1 MAPASPTLQGG
12 TETPSRPARVAH
24 STRFY
29 VEDTSMKISEIM
41 TRDVQ
46 IILPEQSLQ
55 EAASL
60 MQRIDSGALLVHEG
74 DRLVGMV
81 TDRDITVRG
90 VAKGLGPDTPVR
102 EVMTGN
108 VRYCFEDEDV
118 QHVAQN
124 MADIQL
130 RRLPVLNR
138 EKRLVGVVSLG
149 NIASIES
156 SRVSDTVLRG
166 VAQAH

>member
-1 MAPASPTLQGG
+1 
-12 TETPSRPARVAH
+12 
-24 STRFY
+24 
-29 VEDTSMKISEIM
+29 MKISEVM
-41 TRDVQ
+41 TRNVQ
-46 IILPEQSLQ
+46 IILPEQSIQ
-55 EAASL
+55 EAAGL
-60 MQRIDSGALLVHEG
+60 MQRIDTGALLVHEG
-74 DRLVGMV
+74 DRLVGMI
-81 TDRDITVRG
+81 TDRDIAVRA
-90 VAKGLGPDTPVR
+90 VARGLGPDTPVR
-102 EVMTGN
+102 EAMTGN
-108 VRYCFEDEDV
+108 IRYCFEDEDV

-156 SRVSDTVLRG
+156 SRASDTVLRG